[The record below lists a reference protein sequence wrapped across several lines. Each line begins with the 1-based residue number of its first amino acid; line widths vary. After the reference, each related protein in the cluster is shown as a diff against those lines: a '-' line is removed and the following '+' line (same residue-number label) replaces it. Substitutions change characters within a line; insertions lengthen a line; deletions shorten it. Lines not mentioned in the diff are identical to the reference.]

1 MDKYSAFRKRPYI
14 PLLILAAVAAFG
26 FIIMLLWNALMP
38 VIFRL
43 PEITFW
49 QALGL
54 FLLSRLLLGGFGP
67 GGGGR
72 RERRNRRKE
81 EVLHHLRERWEHM
94 TPEQRDNL
102 RRTWKR
108 RWDMN
113 LDDEMMGGGDVMTPP
128 PVVPPVPPQAPPQA
142 PPPPPGGGR
151 A

>member
-1 MDKYSAFRKRPYI
+1 MDKHSAFRKRPYI
-14 PLLILAAVAAFG
+14 PLLILAAVIAFG

-49 QALGL
+49 QSLGL
-54 FLLSRLLLGGFGP
+54 FVLSRLLLGGFGP

-72 RERRNRRKE
+72 GRHGRRNRRKE
-81 EVLHHLRERWEHM
+81 ELLHHLRERWEHM
-94 TPEQRDNL
+94 TPEQRENL

-108 RWDMN
+108 RWD
-113 LDDEMMGGGDVMTPP
+113 LDLEDEMMGGGDVMTPP
-128 PVVPPVPPQAPPQA
+128 VTPPATPPV
-142 PPPPPGGGR
+142 PPPPPGEGR

>member
-1 MDKYSAFRKRPYI
+1 MDKYSALRKRPYI
-14 PLLILAAVAAFG
+14 PLLILVAVAAFG

-67 GGGGR
+67 GGGGGR

-102 RRTWKR
+102 RRSWKR
-108 RWDMN
+108 RWDLN
-113 LDDEMMGGGDVMTPP
+113 LDDEMVGGGDVMTPP
-128 PVVPPVPPQAPPQA
+128 PVVPPVPPVPPQA
-142 PPPPPGGGR
+142 PPPPPGEGR